1 MRWLIIKNYFKANE
15 TLFFFFNYLSLQQ
28 SQRKLKESKSTDEL
42 KSDEPSKNFTD
53 WDMINSKD
61 GLFVM
66 NKQRLVA
73 DNVVLLNQSGDELEL
88 DATENTEQS
97 LIETQKRKLKYD
109 FSLSED
115 EDEPDAER
123 KQAAKKLKTQRSLTD
138 EAEKKFVY
146 PRPPTML
153 EKYINLY
160 DSMPKATLLYIM
172 DNQFTIVPSSFL
184 SYYNRKRLIKMNKL
198 KLARTGQYKIMW
210 LCLCLDLECSR
221 QWIIIII
228 IIMNIFFCS
237 VVGILISGII

>member
-1 MRWLIIKNYFKANE
+1 
-15 TLFFFFNYLSLQQ
+15 
-28 SQRKLKESKSTDEL
+28 
-42 KSDEPSKNFTD
+42 
-53 WDMINSKD
+53 
-61 GLFVM
+61 M
-66 NKQRLVA
+66 NKQRLVT
-73 DNVVLLNQSGDELEL
+73 DNVVLLNNSGDELEL

-123 KQAAKKLKTQRSLTD
+123 KQAKKLKTQRSLTD

-146 PRPPTML
+146 PRPPSMF

-221 QWIIIII
+221 QWIV
-228 IIMNIFFCS
+228 FLLLLEF
-237 VVGILISGII
+237 